1 MHDEK
6 KSCPAS
12 GISGNIRMLPIEREN
27 MKELWAK
34 FRLPVLGITAVLSFS
49 ALEVVANPIRN
60 SIDPFVMTF
69 WRFLLGGLFLLPP
82 AVRRIRKKSR
92 AFSWRVLG
100 WLTALGVLNI
110 IIGMGAHAL
119 SVKYAKASTAAILIA
134 ANPIAINLFG
144 WVLLGELLSWRRGLT
159 LVFGFCGVLLV
170 AARPAAG
177 EDTGF
182 GIAAGL
188 VGMAAFSLYT
198 VLAKR
203 FIRRLGSLVVTAVTF
218 FTASVIFLPLLLV
231 ARVAVW
237 PAPDVWPRLLILGF
251 VVSGLGY
258 YSFFKILNEL
268 PAGRTSLLFFAKPP
282 VAIFLAWLLLGETIT
297 PGAMVGTLLI
307 MTGILFDRRKPS
319 PAAAYPHASPPPKIS
334 R

>member
-1 MHDEK
+1 
-6 KSCPAS
+6 
-12 GISGNIRMLPIEREN
+12 

-34 FRLPVLGITAVLSFS
+34 IRMPVLVITAVLSFS

-60 SIDPFVMTF
+60 RIDPFAMTF
-69 WRFLLGGLFLLPP
+69 WRFLLGGLFMLPP
-82 AVRRIRKKSR
+82 AVSRIRRKWR
-92 AFSWRVLG
+92 AFSWKVLA

-134 ANPIAINLFG
+134 ANPIAVNLFG
-144 WVLLGELLSWRRGLT
+144 WVLLGEMLSWRRGMT
-159 LVFGFCGVLLV
+159 LVLGFCGVLLV
-170 AARPAAG
+170 AARPSVG

-198 VLAKR
+198 VLSKR
-203 FIRRLGSLVVTAVTF
+203 FIRRLGSLVVTVVTF
-218 FTASVIFLPLLLV
+218 FTASAVFLPLLLIGGV
-231 ARVAVW
+231 KIW
-237 PAPDVWPRLLILGF
+237 PTPDVWPRLLALGF
-251 VVSGLGY
+251 IVSGLGY

-282 VAIFLAWLLLGETIT
+282 VAIILAWFLLGETVA
-297 PGAMVGTLLI
+297 PGAMAGTALI
-307 MTGILFDRRKPS
+307 MAGILFDRRKAPQER
-319 PAAAYPHASPPPKIS
+319 PAQKKDSAKMAKPDVRA
-334 R
+334 